1 MWRILAASLAGIA
14 ALAFAAPAAVPAR
27 EAGSHA
33 AAAAHRD
40 ASSLAEAVAERDAS
54 SLAQAAAKRDGSSPA
69 RPARRRAKR
78 VPRCSA
84 AGIRAMRGTARVE
97 RQVRCR
103 LNARRARSGLRPL
116 RWDAC
121 LDRAAERHARDM
133 VRRRY
138 FAHSSRG
145 GRTLAQRVRAAGY
158 LPRGGR
164 WSLGENL
171 AWGAGRRATAAAT
184 VRGWLRSPPHRRN
197 VLAPGFRDVGIAVV
211 RGAPVPLPARA
222 RAGVVRATVVAEFG
236 ARQPGR
242 CRR

>member
-1 MWRILAASLAGIA
+1 MWKILAASLAGIA
-14 ALAFAAPAAVPAR
+14 ALAFAAPGPAAARDGQRERAVAPR
-27 EAGSHA
+27 EAGA
-33 AAAAHRD
+33 VR
-40 ASSLAEAVAERDAS
+40 AEA
-54 SLAQAAAKRDGSSPA
+54 A
-69 RPARRRAKR
+69 RTHPR
-78 VPRCSA
+78 RCSA
-84 AGIRAMRGTARVE
+84 AGIRAVHGTTRAE
-97 RQVRCR
+97 RRIRCL
-103 LNARRARSGLRPL
+103 LNARRALAGLRPL

-138 FAHSSRG
+138 FAHSSLS
-145 GRTLAQRVRAAGY
+145 GRTVAQRARAAGY

-171 AWGAGRRATAAAT
+171 AWGAGSRATAVAT

-197 VLAPGFRDVGIAVV
+197 ILGRGFRDVGIAVV

-222 RAGVVRATVVAEFG
+222 RTGTVRATVVADFG
-236 ARQPGR
+236 ARAPGR